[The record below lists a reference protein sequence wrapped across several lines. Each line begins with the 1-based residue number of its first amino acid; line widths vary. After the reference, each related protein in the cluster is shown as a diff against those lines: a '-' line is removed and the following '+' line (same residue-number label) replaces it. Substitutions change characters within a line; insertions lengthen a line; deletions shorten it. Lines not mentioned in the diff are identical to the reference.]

1 MNSTRK
7 NEILVNGRHVGDVIG
22 SCFQKSIEG
31 SRHMLR
37 KPPAIAYGVDALNDA
52 ERAGADCLE
61 VKDRET
67 GIVYSS
73 TLDNFRQHCFEV
85 NRGYEPQVAMRL
97 ENWTK
102 TGGKEADKAEPV
114 KQPKKKR
121 ISAEEARYRDLVDN
135 TPLMQLHFDIF
146 RSQRR

>member
-1 MNSTRK
+1 
-7 NEILVNGRHVGDVIG
+7 
-22 SCFQKSIEG
+22 
-31 SRHMLR
+31 MLR

-61 VKDRET
+61 VIDRET

-73 TLDNFRQHCFEV
+73 TLENFRQHCFDV
-85 NRGYEPQVAMRL
+85 NRGYEPQVALTL

-102 TGGKEADKAEPV
+102 TGGKEAAKPEPV
-114 KQPKKKR
+114 KMPKKEPKPKKKR

-146 RSQRR
+146 RKQRR